1 MSTMLFRKFQMTRV
15 AACFPVF
22 VFFAAFQACSSSS
35 SQLSRQQI
43 AAYSTATGF
52 LTLCDDVDYNSALGL
67 YAQPIKS
74 QPEGTKWVARMQ
86 VQRAPFGPPIGRYW
100 VNRRGLNE
108 PLRTTFRFS
117 TSFLNA
123 PQVDEVVSVERIS
136 GKWQVYDYKF
146 HALGKHPSPLPTTTP
161 TRKHSPP
168 ASPHPSPSWESEA
181 PSPERSPSEPPLPAR
196 TP

>member
-1 MSTMLFRKFQMTRV
+1 MSTMLLRKFRMTRV
-15 AACFPVF
+15 AACFTVF

-43 AAYSTATGF
+43 AAYSVATGF
-52 LTLCDDVDYNSALGL
+52 LILCDDVDYNNALGL
-67 YAQPIKS
+67 YAEPIKS
-74 QPEGTKWVARMQ
+74 QPEGRTWVARMQ

-123 PQVDEVVSVERIS
+123 PRVDEVVSVERIS

-146 HALGKHPSPLPTTTP
+146 HELGKHPSPLPTTTP

-168 ASPHPSPSWESEA
+168 ISPHPSSSAGSEL
-181 PSPERSPSEPPLPAR
+181 PSPERSPSEPPLPAT